1 MASIP
6 KRVAD
11 RLCTAAKRF
20 QAVLSAAKSRDVN
33 ESDTAIIVTDL
44 LAEMFGYDKYTEVTS
59 EFAIRGTSC
68 DLAVK
73 LEGKLQFLAE
83 IKAIGLELKDAHLKQ
98 AVDYA
103 ANQGIEWVVLT
114 NGQIWRIYRVI
125 FGKPINQELVGEF
138 DLLTLDCRSEEQ
150 LQLVYLIAKEAWSKD
165 VLDDFHSQKQALS
178 RFTIA
183 AMALS
188 DTVLA
193 VLRREL
199 RRMSPDV
206 RIDLEQIRTVLNQ
219 DVLKREVLEGEKADE
234 ARRKVQRLL
243 AKATRSKE
251 SEPAKTPD
259 QDGEPKVHPALEPM
273 LAPPASVILA
283 LGAATLSKEPPP
295 S

>member
-44 LAEMFGYDKYTEVTS
+44 LAEAFGYDKYSEVTS
-59 EFAIRGTSC
+59 EFAIRGTAC

-73 LEGKLQFLAE
+73 LDGKLQFLLE
-83 IKAIGLELKDAHLKQ
+83 VKAIGLELKDAHVKQ

-103 ANQGIEWVVLT
+103 ANQGVEWVLLT
-114 NGQIWRIYRVI
+114 NGHLWRIYRVI

-138 DLLTLDCRSEEQ
+138 DLLTLDCRDIEQ
-150 LQLVYLIAKEAWSKD
+150 LQLLYLITKEACAKD
-165 VLDDFHSQKQALS
+165 ALDDFHTQKEALS

-188 DTVLA
+188 DPVLG

-206 RIDLEQIRTVLNQ
+206 RIEIDQIRSVLMQ
-219 DVLKREVLEGEKADE
+219 EVLKREVLEGEKADE
-234 ARRKVQRLL
+234 ARRKVQRMLT
-243 AKATRSKE
+243 KATRARGEIKSAANE
-251 SEPAKTPD
+251 TDTP
-259 QDGEPKVHPALEPM
+259 KLHPALE
-273 LAPPASVILA
+273 APSVSADASLTE
-283 LGAATLSKEPPP
+283 AAAVNPVRHLT
-295 S
+295 